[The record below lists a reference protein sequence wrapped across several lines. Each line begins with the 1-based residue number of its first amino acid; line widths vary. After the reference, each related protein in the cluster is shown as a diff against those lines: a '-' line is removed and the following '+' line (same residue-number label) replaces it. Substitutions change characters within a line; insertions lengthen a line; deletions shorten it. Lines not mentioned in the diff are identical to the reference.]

1 MNMEKANR
9 LYQPKVIKEVMAK
22 YGFRFSKGLGQ
33 NFLIDGNILDK
44 IVEGSDIGA
53 EDYVLE
59 VGPGFGTLTQALC
72 ESAKQVVSVEL
83 DNRLETI
90 LADTLSEYDNFKL
103 VHGDIL
109 KIDIN
114 QLIQEEFQGHRFKV
128 AANLPYYI
136 TSPIV
141 MMFLESGL
149 PIDCITVMVQKEVA
163 DRMQAKPNT
172 KDYGA
177 LSVAVQYYAK
187 PEILAKVPAG
197 MFMPAPN
204 VDSAVISLKIY
215 EEKPYQAKNEQLF
228 FRVVKASFGQR
239 RKTLLNAL
247 ASGLSLPKDQIKD
260 LLQRAEIQ
268 ENRRGE
274 TLSIEEFIRIAD
286 LLED

>member
-1 MNMEKANR
+1 
-9 LYQPKVIKEVMAK
+9 
-22 YGFRFSKGLGQ
+22 
-33 NFLIDGNILDK
+33 
-44 IVEGSDIGA
+44 
-53 EDYVLE
+53 
-59 VGPGFGTLTQALC
+59 
-72 ESAKQVVSVEL
+72 
-83 DNRLETI
+83 
-90 LADTLSEYDNFKL
+90 
-103 VHGDIL
+103 
-109 KIDIN
+109 
-114 QLIQEEFQGHRFKV
+114 
-128 AANLPYYI
+128 
-136 TSPIV
+136 